1 VEDDLARHYRFGESI
16 LLALTGYPPDP
27 PIGLAFEIVLTFLS
41 PLAVTEAPTHAAVLA
56 QACAG
61 STAAVTG
68 TAAVALAEHARW
80 LVARH
85 APTLAWLE
93 GARDDELPEIARAL
107 DDDDRSSV
115 GRLRALLIERAGVQL
130 FDRDFGRDA
139 ALLAVLRLCGVRRA
153 EQMEIAIVASR
164 LCTSVAEA
172 LAGGRGALRE
182 YPLNLP
188 PFVYGEDAR

>member
-1 VEDDLARHYRFGESI
+1 VEDDLARHYRFGEAI
-16 LLALTGYPPDP
+16 LLALTGLPPDP
-27 PIGLAFEIVLTFLS
+27 ATGSAFEIALTFLS
-41 PLAVTEAPTHAAVLA
+41 PLAVTEAPTHAALLA
-56 QACAG
+56 RACAG

-93 GARDDELPEIARAL
+93 GGGDDEVPEIARAL
-107 DDDDRSSV
+107 DDDERRSV
-115 GRLRALLIERAGVQL
+115 RRLRDVLIERAAFQL
-130 FDRDFGRDA
+130 PERDFGRDA

-153 EQMEIAIVASR
+153 EQMELAIVASR

-172 LAGGRGALRE
+172 LAGARGALRD

-188 PFVYGEDAR
+188 PFVYVEDAR